1 MTTKKIVSIARSHI
15 MAAIESAPCEL
26 EYPRYKLISSLYRPA
41 KGGGCKGVRVVWEI
55 KYAREFA
62 LYGRSSNDGRNFQDL
77 PSTSG

>member
-1 MTTKKIVSIARSHI
+1 MTTTKKPVSIARSHI

-55 KYAREFA
+55 K
-62 LYGRSSNDGRNFQDL
+62 
-77 PSTSG
+77 